1 VTAKHDYFGFK
12 EDEMRWLVKNGK
24 VVIDM
29 QEDVYRNFEALKNA
43 TQTNFLGQLELTTIQ
58 IMKYSLGKKIQL

>member
-1 VTAKHDYFGFK
+1 
-12 EDEMRWLVKNGK
+12 MRWLVKNGK